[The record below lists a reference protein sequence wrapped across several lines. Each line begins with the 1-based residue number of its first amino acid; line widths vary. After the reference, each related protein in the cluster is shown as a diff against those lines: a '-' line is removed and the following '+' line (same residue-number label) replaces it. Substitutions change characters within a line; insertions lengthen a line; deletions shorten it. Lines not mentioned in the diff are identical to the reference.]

1 MVAGPLGWVGWLA
14 LGGVLAAVV
23 GVLGVPGV
31 LGGVLLGVWWLG
43 PPSVGVPAAVPRG
56 AAVSPQPASTTDA
69 AAASAA
75 ILIPQ

>member
-23 GVLGVPGV
+23 GV

-56 AAVSPQPASTTDA
+56 AAVPPQPASTTDA